1 MELLDPDKLKDDI
14 FCFLIGDKTTH
25 KKDEEKLSFSHAMGK
40 VIAKYKEYRKL
51 GIPILHKRPFGKLDF
66 ERENFELLS
75 FYSGNIQYIEQ
86 IEEQHRIEED
96 DYKAINWQYCVVFPN
111 PDYHSHIEY
120 LNPNEVI
127 ELNDKCFLVRD
138 LLMLTK
144 IAGQYISKW

>member
-14 FCFLIGDKTTH
+14 CCFLIGDKTTH

-96 DYKAINWQYCVVFPN
+96 DYKAINWQYCLVFPN